1 MDEIYEI
8 YVKYVTRSMKSRDRE
23 HDIKAEKQ
31 QNEDIEED
39 DIEEDDIET
48 EKW

>member
-1 MDEIYEI
+1 
-8 YVKYVTRSMKSRDRE
+8 MKSRDRE

-39 DIEEDDIET
+39 DIET